1 MKLKKFS
8 FVLVAVMALAL
19 ILNSFLNVEAAA
31 GRSLSAIKKSGKLI
45 VGTNAA
51 YPPYEYYNAKKTVI
65 QGFDIDLAKQMAKDL
80 KVKLVLKDMDFD
92 GLLPALKAGTVDMVI
107 AGMNPTAE
115 RKKSVDFSK
124 SYYGANMAL
133 LIKTSDKNK
142 IKSIKDL
149 KGKKIAAQ
157 TASTCADIAKKQLKG
172 AQVVLLS
179 KAPDEVMQLSSGVVD
194 GVVVEEPV
202 AKLYAKAN
210 KQIVICTK
218 VKLKNSGENG
228 YAVAMAK
235 GKSDFV
241 KAINNSIDKMSKSG
255 QLNNLI
261 KKYFVK

>member
-8 FVLVAVMALAL
+8 FVLVLMMSLVL
-19 ILNSFLNVEAAA
+19 ILNSFSVTEAKT
-31 GRSLSAIKKSGKLI
+31 GRSLKDIKKAGQLV

-51 YPPYEYYNAKKTVI
+51 YPPYEYYNTKKTVI

-115 RKKSVDFSK
+115 RKKSVDFSNT
-124 SYYGANMAL
+124 YYGANMAL
-133 LIKTSDKNK
+133 LIRASDKNK

-172 AQVVLLS
+172 AQVILLS
-179 KAPDEVMQLSSGVVD
+179 KAPDEVMQLTSGIVD

-202 AKLYAKAN
+202 AKLYAKTN
-210 KQIVICTK
+210 KQIVISTK

-228 YAVAMAK
+228 YAVAIAK
-235 GKSDFV
+235 GKTDFV

-255 QLNNLI
+255 LLNNLI